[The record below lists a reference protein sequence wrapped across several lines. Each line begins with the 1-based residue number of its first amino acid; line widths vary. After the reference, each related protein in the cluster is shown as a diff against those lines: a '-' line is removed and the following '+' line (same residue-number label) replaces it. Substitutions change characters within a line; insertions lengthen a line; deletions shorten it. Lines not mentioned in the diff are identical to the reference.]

1 MANERKMAKNI
12 LCVSMKSIL
21 VRLYAVF
28 SWMQAWSIRTTSPAV
43 SIRFV
48 HRIKSAGMKGM
59 ATKKATQGKIQATKG
74 SVMGK
79 SLYGIL

>member
-1 MANERKMAKNI
+1 
-12 LCVSMKSIL
+12 MKSIL

-28 SWMQAWSIRTTSPAV
+28 SWMQAWSTRTTSPAV
-43 SIRFV
+43 ASIRFV

-59 ATKKATQGKIQATKG
+59 ATEKAAQGKIQATNS
-74 SVMGK
+74 SVVGK

>member
-1 MANERKMAKNI
+1 LDAGLEHPDN
-12 LCVSMKSIL
+12 V
-21 VRLYAVF
+21 
-28 SWMQAWSIRTTSPAV
+28 TSV